1 MCQVETWTAR
11 RFARVGLRKADIGT
25 DTGMVRTSAIA

>member
-1 MCQVETWTAR
+1 MDRR
-11 RFARVGLRKADIGT
+11 RFAPVGLRKADIGT